1 MPEVSVVIP
10 SLNEEKTIG
19 NCIRKVKAMF
29 EVHHIDCVVP
39 NVLTLYT
46 PPHFQNFLTIKHPF
60 V

>member
-29 EVHHIDCVVP
+29 EVHHIDGELIRLVA
-39 NVLTLYT
+39 N
-46 PPHFQNFLTIKHPF
+46 
-60 V
+60 